1 MPGFFELLM
10 RSSGLAS
17 VQQVGEMQRLS
28 DVFFHPPIE
37 KFSIFDFSLIRD
49 LERIGYEHAVELLA
63 GPAGE
68 LLAERPGS
76 AADAP
81 ASSGGGAQG
90 GEPLPGV
97 LQVGE
102 VPRARKDEDA

>member
-1 MPGFFELLM
+1 
-10 RSSGLAS
+10 
-17 VQQVGEMQRLS
+17 MQRLS

-68 LLAERPGS
+68 LLAEGPASG
-76 AADAP
+76 ADAG
-81 ASSGGGAQG
+81 ARSGRSA
-90 GEPLPGV
+90 
-97 LQVGE
+97 
-102 VPRARKDEDA
+102 